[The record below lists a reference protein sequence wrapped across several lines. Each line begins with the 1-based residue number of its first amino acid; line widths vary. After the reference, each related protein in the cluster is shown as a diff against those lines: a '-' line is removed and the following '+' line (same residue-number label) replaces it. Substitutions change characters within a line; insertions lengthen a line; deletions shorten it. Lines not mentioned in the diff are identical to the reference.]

1 MCELLGLSARHPATL
16 RYSLEEFSRHGG
28 LSGPHKDGW
37 GVAWYSGGDVR
48 VVKEEQPAAAS
59 ACMGF
64 LEAHPFV
71 TRCAVSHIRRATQG
85 APRLANCQPFARE
98 LGGAMHVFA
107 HNGDLDRAR
116 LQARLALGC
125 ERPLG
130 DTDSEYAFCAL
141 LARLRPA
148 WARAGGAP
156 GVEERL
162 AIVSAFAAE
171 LRALGPANF
180 LYADGDLLFAH
191 GHERMQADGRIA
203 PPGLHVLTRRCERA
217 GGSFEAEGLAIRT
230 ESAEQRA
237 VLIASVPLTAEGG
250 WRALAPGEIVVAR
263 DGEVVHPRALPVA
276 RAARHAAAARPG
288 ADLIQSAPAGPPR
301 S

>member
-37 GVAWYSGGDVR
+37 GIAWYSGGDVR
-48 VVKEEQPAAAS
+48 VVKEEEPAASS
-59 ACMGF
+59 ACMSF
-64 LEAHPFV
+64 LESHPFS

-85 APRLANCQPFARE
+85 SPRLGNCQPFARE

-116 LQARLALGC
+116 LEARLALGC
-125 ERPLG
+125 ERPVG

-148 WARAGGAP
+148 WTRAGAAP
-156 GVEERL
+156 PVEERL

-171 LRALGPANF
+171 VRALGPANF
-180 LYADGDLLFAH
+180 LYGDGDALFAH
-191 GHERMQADGRIA
+191 GHERTQADGTIA
-203 PPGLHVLTRRCERA
+203 PPGLHVLVRRCERA
-217 GGSFEAEGLAIRT
+217 GGSFDAAGLAIRT
-230 ESAEQRA
+230 QRAEQRV
-237 VLIASVPLTAEGG
+237 VLFASVPLTAEPA
-250 WRALAPGEIVVAR
+250 WRALVPGEILVAR
-263 DGEVVHPRALPVA
+263 DGELVRSRALPVA
-276 RAARHAAAARPG
+276 HAAGRAEAPHRSLTRTAREG
-288 ADLIQSAPAGPPR
+288 LPR